1 MKSLGFLIL
10 LLTMI
15 SQAFAAGPIPGVD
28 GPFVNFHNGKI
39 VVTLKMQEAVH
50 PTGFSFALSE
60 EKKSTVSYMP
70 NVDEGGMM
78 VELQL
83 DIDELRAMETAEGEN
98 STLADGRAIPGVPGG
113 ALKNSKRID
122 HGNEFYTFYSPK
134 SFGVALP
141 FQWNLGST
149 KDGHHWLNWK
159 GKNIGMISVVNASQD
174 KKAVGMIFLRY
185 SAIRGN
191 KELMERL
198 DRSKKSRF

>member
-1 MKSLGFLIL
+1 MKSSGLIALIL
-10 LLTMI
+10 MFI
-15 SQAFAAGPIPGVD
+15 SQASVAGPISGVD

-50 PTGFSFALSE
+50 PTGFSFAVTE

-70 NVDEGGMM
+70 NVEDGGMM

-83 DIDELRAMETAEGEN
+83 DIDELKTLETTEGEN

-113 ALKNSKRID
+113 ALKNSRRVD
-122 HGNEFYTFYSPK
+122 RGNEFTTFHSPK
-134 SFGVALP
+134 SFGVAFP

-159 GKNIGMISVVNASQD
+159 GKNIGMISVVNATQD
-174 KKAVGMIFLRY
+174 KKAFGMIFLRY

-191 KELMERL
+191 AELMERL